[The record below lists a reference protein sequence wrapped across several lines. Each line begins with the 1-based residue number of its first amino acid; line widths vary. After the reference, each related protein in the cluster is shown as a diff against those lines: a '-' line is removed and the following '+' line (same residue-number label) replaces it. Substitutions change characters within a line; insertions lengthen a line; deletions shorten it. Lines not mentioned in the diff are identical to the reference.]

1 MCNVFDLAGIG
12 IGPFNLSLAAI
23 SEKNRE
29 LKTHFFDQ
37 KPSFLWHSEII
48 FPDSDMQTSFFK
60 DLVTGVDPTSPY
72 SFLNYLVQNGIF
84 YSFINTK
91 RDAIT
96 RKEFE
101 LYCQWVT
108 KKMPE
113 KLSFKSKV
121 ESLHYDGEFFT
132 IKTQTKNLKS
142 KNICIGTGISPKIP
156 SFALPHI
163 DDKFFHAK
171 SNFIRKLN
179 VSEKHVAIIG
189 GGQTGVEVFRNALKD
204 KWGNARSV
212 TLVSS
217 RPNLQPLDESPF
229 TNEYFSPNYV
239 ENFFT
244 VNSKL
249 KEEIVN
255 HQKLSSDGNTPTYLQ
270 NLYNDLYFIQN
281 IDKLRINFKIL
292 PYRRLQSV
300 EKYEKHYKLRLS
312 NSFSQK
318 EEYLNAE
325 VVILCTGF
333 ENRIPKFIKPIEHLI
348 EFDEN
353 RCFRINKDFSIQWE
367 GHDKNKIFAQNF
379 SRYGH
384 GIFEPQTSL
393 MAWRSAVITNSV
405 SQKEIYQIKNFVPN
419 FLSYQ
424 SSEIPAA
431 QLAS

>member
-1 MCNVFDLAGIG
+1 MCDVFDLAGIG
-12 IGPFNLSLAAI
+12 IGPFNLSLAAV

-37 KPSFLWHSEII
+37 KTSFLWHSEII

-72 SFLNYLVQNGIF
+72 SFLNYLVKNGLF

-91 RDAIT
+91 RDAVT

-108 KKMPE
+108 KQISE
-113 KLSFKSKV
+113 RLSFKSKV
-121 ESLHYDGEFFT
+121 ETLHYDGNFFT
-132 IKTQTKNLKS
+132 IRTNKKKLKS
-142 KNICIGTGISPKIP
+142 KNICIGTGVSPKIP
-156 SFALPHI
+156 EFAKPYI
-163 DDKFFHAK
+163 NSKFFHAK
-171 SNFIRKLN
+171 SEYINNLN
-179 VSEKHVAIIG
+179 VNEKRVAIIG
-189 GGQTGVEVFRNALKD
+189 GGQTGVEVFRNALRE
-204 KWGNARSV
+204 KWGRAKLV

-217 RPNLQPLDESPF
+217 RPNLQPLDETPF

-239 ENFFT
+239 ERFFT
-244 VNSKL
+244 VDSKL

-270 NLYNDLYFIQN
+270 DLYNDLYFIQN
-281 IDKLRINFKIL
+281 IYKSKINFRIL
-292 PYRRLQSV
+292 PYRRFESV
-300 EKYEKHYKLRLS
+300 EKKGKFYKLIIS
-312 NSFSQK
+312 NSFTQK
-318 EEYLNAE
+318 GEYINAD

-353 RCFRINKDFSIQWE
+353 RCFRINEDFSIRWN

-379 SRYGH
+379 SRYEH

-419 FLSYQ
+419 FLSYE
-424 SSEIPAA
+424 SIK
-431 QLAS
+431 